1 MYLHDNSKIKAL
13 FNCITL
19 KTTDPTILVFFHNA
33 TIHVTSEQKKTI
45 VSKLVSVIS
54 SLQIQGDRVFGQHPD
69 GPPPLHG
76 PVVPRGNLAHLN
88 RTHNAN
94 TLRHET
100 HREYISI
107 YTGLYVIQTI

>member
-1 MYLHDNSKIKAL
+1 MPQFMSLLNK
-13 FNCITL
+13 
-19 KTTDPTILVFFHNA
+19 
-33 TIHVTSEQKKTI
+33 KKTI

-54 SLQIQGDRVFGQHPD
+54 SLQIQGDRVFGQHSD

-100 HREYISI
+100 HGTQFRRSI
-107 YTGLYVIQTI
+107 V